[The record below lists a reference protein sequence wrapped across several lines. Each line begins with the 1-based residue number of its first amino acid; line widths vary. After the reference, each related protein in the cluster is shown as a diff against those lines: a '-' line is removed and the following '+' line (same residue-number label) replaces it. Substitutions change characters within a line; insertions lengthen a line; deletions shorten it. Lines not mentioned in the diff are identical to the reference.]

1 VQLPPDPFEG
11 RRHHF
16 ILAGSA
22 GAFRKTEKMEI
33 KLYVGNLSFTT
44 TEDAIRTLF
53 AQAGTVAS
61 VEVIKDRFT
70 GNSKG
75 FAFVQM
81 SSQQEAEKAIT
92 MFNGYTLDNRELKVN
107 PARPREDA
115 GGRGG
120 YGDRRNDSYG
130 RGRGG
135 PGGSS
140 SGGRNRRSGGGSGPR
155 RY

>member
-1 VQLPPDPFEG
+1 
-11 RRHHF
+11 
-16 ILAGSA
+16 
-22 GAFRKTEKMEI
+22 MEI

-53 AQAGTVAS
+53 AQAGTVTS

-92 MFNGYTLDNRELKVN
+92 MFNGYSLDNREIKVN
-107 PARPREDA
+107 PARPREEA
-115 GGRGG
+115 GRGNF
-120 YGDRRNDSYG
+120 GDRRNDSYG

-135 PGGSS
+135 PGGS
-140 SGGRNRRSGGGSGPR
+140 GGRNRRSGGGSGPR

>member
-1 VQLPPDPFEG
+1 
-11 RRHHF
+11 
-16 ILAGSA
+16 
-22 GAFRKTEKMEI
+22 MEI

-53 AQAGTVAS
+53 AQAGTVTS
-61 VEVIKDRFT
+61 VELIKDRFT

-92 MFNGYTLDNRELKVN
+92 MFNGYSLDNRELKVN
-107 PARPREDA
+107 PARPREE

-135 PGGSS
+135 PGGG